1 MRLRP
6 VCFRSSSQY
15 LPVILNRVTFPR
27 SLTTTPFERSS
38 TGWFEACPCR
48 PASGG
53 QLPSSVQHHEL
64 TLVFVTHTRPRLL
77 TGSRALRAT
86 PGSLA
91 AAGLAPAALRWSAHQ
106 AGGPHRAPPALPSC
120 ESTGPSARTP
130 SRVRRDY
137 ARLAPA
143 LPFGVGTPTHT
154 LHDSWAS
161 WFSFISPLRHCPRN
175 RVNSSAHC
183 RRHLPSGIDRLN
195 ESRVARM
202 SFAAARADFRR
213 GPGRPR

>member
-64 TLVFVTHTRPRLL
+64 TLVFVTHTRPPLL
-77 TGSRALRAT
+77 PRSRVLHAA
-86 PGSLA
+86 PGSHGA
-91 AAGLAPAALRWSAHQ
+91 TAGAPYAH
-106 AGGPHRAPPALPSC
+106 P
-120 ESTGPSARTP
+120 
-130 SRVRRDY
+130 
-137 ARLAPA
+137 
-143 LPFGVGTPTHT
+143 
-154 LHDSWAS
+154 
-161 WFSFISPLRHCPRN
+161 
-175 RVNSSAHC
+175 
-183 RRHLPSGIDRLN
+183 
-195 ESRVARM
+195 
-202 SFAAARADFRR
+202 
-213 GPGRPR
+213 